1 MQHKKMS
8 IVWRRFFL
16 LLLCLCAVLFV
27 RTLQADAKEKAD
39 RPAAIRVNLKENKV
53 YRKTKKLR
61 LTIKG
66 KRRGYVIR
74 YTTNGKRPRAG
85 FKIYKKPVRIRK
97 TTVVKAQVYQGTKKV
112 SPVKKIR
119 IQINRNVQKD
129 ATEKPSRESEE
140 KPEELM
146 KGWTVTQYSD
156 RSGSQAMFYT
166 LTSAEGQLIVID
178 GGWEYNADYVRQ
190 VIMEN
195 GGVVH
200 AWFLTHP
207 HPDHIGAFNRI
218 YADPQGIV
226 IEHVYDSPVDL
237 EYYDTVDQPWDEID
251 VYKRYLNI
259 TRGADNITHL
269 QSGDVLTFDRLR
281 VEVFHA
287 YEEKLKDM
295 TGDICNN
302 SGLMLKFIGQEDS
315 MLFCADNVSDAV
327 ETYLMQKWGPRL
339 KADYVQTAH
348 HGNNSLSNAFYDY
361 VNPRFAFFDAP
372 QWLVEGETYTTK
384 QLMEHFRA
392 TGVKFVDYS
401 TAPNT
406 VILL

>member
-200 AWFLTHP
+200 AL
-207 HPDHIGAFNRI
+207 
-218 YADPQGIV
+218 
-226 IEHVYDSPVDL
+226 
-237 EYYDTVDQPWDEID
+237 
-251 VYKRYLNI
+251 
-259 TRGADNITHL
+259 
-269 QSGDVLTFDRLR
+269 
-281 VEVFHA
+281 
-287 YEEKLKDM
+287 
-295 TGDICNN
+295 
-302 SGLMLKFIGQEDS
+302 
-315 MLFCADNVSDAV
+315 
-327 ETYLMQKWGPRL
+327 
-339 KADYVQTAH
+339 
-348 HGNNSLSNAFYDY
+348 
-361 VNPRFAFFDAP
+361 
-372 QWLVEGETYTTK
+372 
-384 QLMEHFRA
+384 
-392 TGVKFVDYS
+392 
-401 TAPNT
+401 
-406 VILL
+406 

>member
-1 MQHKKMS
+1 M
-8 IVWRRFFL
+8 
-16 LLLCLCAVLFV
+16 
-27 RTLQADAKEKAD
+27 
-39 RPAAIRVNLKENKV
+39 IRANLKENKA

-61 LTIKG
+61 LIIKG

-74 YTTNGKRPRAG
+74 YTTNGKRPRVG
-85 FKIYKKPVRIRK
+85 SKIYKKPVRIRK

-112 SPVKKIR
+112 SPVKIIR
-119 IQINRNVQKD
+119 IQIDRNVQKD
-129 ATEKPSRESEE
+129 VTEEPSRESEE

-372 QWLVEGETYTTK
+372 QWLVEGEAYTTK

-406 VILL
+406 VILF

>member
-1 MQHKKMS
+1 M
-8 IVWRRFFL
+8 
-16 LLLCLCAVLFV
+16 
-27 RTLQADAKEKAD
+27 
-39 RPAAIRVNLKENKV
+39 
-53 YRKTKKLR
+53 
-61 LTIKG
+61 
-66 KRRGYVIR
+66 
-74 YTTNGKRPRAG
+74 
-85 FKIYKKPVRIRK
+85 
-97 TTVVKAQVYQGTKKV
+97 
-112 SPVKKIR
+112 
-119 IQINRNVQKD
+119 
-129 ATEKPSRESEE
+129 
-140 KPEELM
+140 
-146 KGWTVTQYSD
+146 
-156 RSGSQAMFYT
+156 
-166 LTSAEGQLIVID
+166 
-178 GGWEYNADYVRQ
+178 
-190 VIMEN
+190 
-195 GGVVH
+195 
-200 AWFLTHP
+200 
-207 HPDHIGAFNRI
+207 
-218 YADPQGIV
+218 

-237 EYYDTVDQPWDEID
+237 EYYDTVDQEWDEID
-251 VYKRYLNI
+251 VYKRYLSI

-361 VNPRFAFFDAP
+361 VNPEFAFFDAP

-392 TGVKFVDYS
+392 RGVKFVDYS

-406 VILL
+406 VILF